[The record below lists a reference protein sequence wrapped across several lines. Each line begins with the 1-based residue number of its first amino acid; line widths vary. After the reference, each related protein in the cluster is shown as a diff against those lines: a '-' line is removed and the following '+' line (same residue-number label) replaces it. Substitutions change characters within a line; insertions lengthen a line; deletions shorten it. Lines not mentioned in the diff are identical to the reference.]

1 MNNQVLLECYQ
12 KARSPR
18 SAYNELYTPK
28 RLPLR
33 RRAHFI
39 KLKIRIPDEP
49 GVSRFLAILFCL
61 PMPIFMVRVILSF
74 VKLDQTNNQ
83 LPIEKKEI
91 MELLRFRGVQ
101 VQVRSHDG
109 VRVLIKTI

>member
-18 SAYNELYTPK
+18 STYNELYTPK
-28 RLPLR
+28 KLPVR

-49 GVSRFLAILFCL
+49 GVSRFLAIFFCL
-61 PMPIFMVRVILSF
+61 PTPIFMVRVLLSF
-74 VKLDQTNNQ
+74 VKLNETSEK
-83 LPIEKKEI
+83 LPIDKKELL
-91 MELLRFRGVQ
+91 ELLRVRGVQ